1 MRELISMYVP
11 EYTITPNILKSI
23 SSIEYNR
30 SIIENSSILPNFET
44 RLIKEAQNDF
54 IVDSYEFIG
63 EVINYKTAKLYVDGL
78 ARTQNPKIQNALEA
92 LKLANELAR
101 TQEIEEENLKQLHKT
116 LTNGVIPGRHMARYR
131 NNRIA
136 RKTDPEEILAEIS
149 ELFDWFNSLEAMET
163 NPVIV
168 AGIVKGQL
176 EITYPF
182 EFFNS
187 FISDL
192 CARVLLYSRG
202 YSFTKFTTIET
213 YYNNSKRVYEQNLMS
228 IIEEEGDFT
237 TWLEYYAAG
246 MDAQTATA
254 TEKVKLYV
262 KDTKLAKVSG
272 RVKLTKRQEKIVEY
286 LQDYGILQNKQFSRL
301 FPNLSEDSVLRD
313 IKTLMDADIVVKRGK
328 TKSSRYELA

>member
-1 MRELISMYVP
+1 MRELIRMYVP

-23 SSIEYNR
+23 SNIEYNR
-30 SIIENSSILPNFET
+30 SIIENSNILPNFEN

-54 IVDSYEFIG
+54 TVDSYEFIG
-63 EVINYKTAKLYVDGL
+63 EVINYKTVKVYVDGL
-78 ARTQNPKIQNALEA
+78 ARTQNPKIENALDA
-92 LKLANELAR
+92 LRLVQELAK
-101 TQEIEEENLKQLHKT
+101 TQEIEEENIKQLHKT
-116 LTNGVIPGRHMARYR
+116 LTQSLIPGRQAGKYR
-131 NNRIA
+131 NKRIA

-163 NPVIV
+163 NPIIV
-168 AGIVKGQL
+168 AGIIKGQL
-176 EITYPF
+176 EITSPF
-182 EFFNS
+182 ETMNS
-187 FISDL
+187 FVSDL
-192 CARVLLYSRG
+192 CARTLLYSRG
-202 YSFTKFTTIET
+202 YDFIKYTTIET
-213 YYNNSKRVYEQNLMS
+213 YYNNSKRVYEQNLLS

-237 TWLEYYAAG
+237 TWLEYYTAG

-272 RVKLTKRQEKIVEY
+272 RVKLTRRQEKIVEY

-313 IKTLMDADIVVKRGK
+313 LKVLMDEDMVVKRGK